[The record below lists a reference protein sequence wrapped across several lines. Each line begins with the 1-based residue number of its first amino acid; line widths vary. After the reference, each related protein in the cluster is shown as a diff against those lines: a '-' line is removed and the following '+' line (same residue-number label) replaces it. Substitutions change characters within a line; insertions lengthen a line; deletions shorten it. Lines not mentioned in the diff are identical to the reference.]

1 MEGTQAK
8 RHAGFRWHHSTTDHL
23 ITLKII
29 AKKCGNNKTNLFCS
43 FVDVRKY
50 FDMVPRTNLWNI
62 LEGLKVPFDLKV
74 SPVEQARGA

>member
-1 MEGTQAK
+1 MEGKRAK
-8 RHAGFRWHHSTTDHL
+8 VQGSFRRIHSIVNHL

-62 LEGLKVPFDLKV
+62 LEGLKVPFDLKF